1 MLEKVMINMGLTES
15 QKQYINQNK
24 ASEIVQKTK
33 SIWTV
38 VENASEYAFQC

>member
-1 MLEKVMINMGLTES
+1 MLEKVMNNMKLTDS
-15 QKQYINQNK
+15 QKRYINRNK
-24 ASEIVQKTK
+24 ASDIAQKIK